1 VNAGVAFFVS
11 EDTMGKKYKTVA
23 GYLRSCGE
31 RLQYGKLPEDK
42 DQRIAAVQAGQRDI
56 INSLLPQIGL
66 AQHIEATE
74 KPIDGITRLLAQGG
88 TEQQVAALETCRRW
102 LKNYVI
108 VLGVTAIPQV
118 KTAQGLV
125 SYHVCGF
132 RRGDHN
138 SRVSVI
144 VDAEELS
151 GNAFAIAEKLAG
163 PDYCFH
169 ASSNINE
176 LVPDGAK
183 NKLFTSDEELYAV
196 VPALNWRA
204 RTRRTSR

>member
-1 VNAGVAFFVS
+1 
-11 EDTMGKKYKTVA
+11 MKKYKTVA

-31 RLQYGKLPEDK
+31 RLQYDGKLPEDK
-42 DQRIAAVQAGQRDI
+42 DQRIAAIRAGQRDI
-56 INSLLPQIGL
+56 INGLLPQIGL
-66 AQHIEATE
+66 AQRIEATE
-74 KPIDGITRLLAQGG
+74 KPIDGVARLLAQGG
-88 TEQQVAALETCRRW
+88 TAQQVAALEACRRW

-125 SYHVCGF
+125 SYHVSGF
-132 RRGDHN
+132 RRDDHN

-144 VDAEELS
+144 VDAEEYGGDS
-151 GNAFAIAEKLAG
+151 RFALAEKIAG

-169 ASSNINE
+169 AASNINA
-176 LVPDGAK
+176 LVPDDAK
-183 NKLFTSDEELYAV
+183 NKLFTSNEELYAV

-204 RTRRTSR
+204 RMRRASRR